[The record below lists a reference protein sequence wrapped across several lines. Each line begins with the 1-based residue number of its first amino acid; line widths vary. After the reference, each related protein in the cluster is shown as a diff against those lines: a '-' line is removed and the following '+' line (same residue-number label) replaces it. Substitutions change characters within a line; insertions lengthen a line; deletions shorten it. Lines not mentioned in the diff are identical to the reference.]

1 MDKLSVYC
9 IYEMM
14 ECIECNEIKIIHFE
28 TRLNLM
34 RIPITRVVD
43 LFSKINWKIRCFS
56 LLFSFYLFR
65 LISFEYELSS
75 IIRNISFHEKKSESL
90 FQNFLIYLQQTRTFI
105 ISLIVIRWKTFS
117 SKHGRLWLELTMKM
131 YKHYVIINTVEIK
144 TLKERENKDTNLFVK
159 INN

>member
-56 LLFSFYLFR
+56 LLFLFYLFR

-75 IIRNISFHEKKSESL
+75 IIRNISFHEKK
-90 FQNFLIYLQQTRTFI
+90 
-105 ISLIVIRWKTFS
+105 K
-117 SKHGRLWLELTMKM
+117 
-131 YKHYVIINTVEIK
+131 
-144 TLKERENKDTNLFVK
+144 
-159 INN
+159 

>member
-1 MDKLSVYC
+1 
-9 IYEMM
+9 MM

-90 FQNFLIYLQQTRTFI
+90 FQNFLISTTNMYIYYITYRN
-105 ISLIVIRWKTFS
+105 SL
-117 SKHGRLWLELTMKM
+117 E
-131 YKHYVIINTVEIK
+131 
-144 TLKERENKDTNLFVK
+144 NLFLKTREIVAR
-159 INN
+159 INNENVQTLCNY

>member
-9 IYEMM
+9 IYIYEMM

-34 RIPITRVVD
+34 RIPITRVID

-90 FQNFLIYLQQTRTFI
+90 FQNFLISTTNMYIYYITYRN
-105 ISLIVIRWKTFS
+105 SL
-117 SKHGRLWLELTMKM
+117 E
-131 YKHYVIINTVEIK
+131 
-144 TLKERENKDTNLFVK
+144 NLFLKTREIVAR
-159 INN
+159 INNENVQTLCNY

>member
-75 IIRNISFHEKKSESL
+75 IIRNISFHEKKKVNL
-90 FQNFLIYLQQTRTFI
+90 FFR
-105 ISLIVIRWKTFS
+105 ISLYIYD
-117 SKHGRLWLELTMKM
+117 KHVHLLYRLS
-131 YKHYVIINTVEIK
+131 
-144 TLKERENKDTNLFVK
+144 
-159 INN
+159 

>member
-9 IYEMM
+9 IYIYEMM

-90 FQNFLIYLQQTRTFI
+90 FQNFLISTTNMYIYYITYRN
-105 ISLIVIRWKTFS
+105 SL
-117 SKHGRLWLELTMKM
+117 E
-131 YKHYVIINTVEIK
+131 
-144 TLKERENKDTNLFVK
+144 NLFLKTREIVAR
-159 INN
+159 INNENVQTLCNY

>member
-75 IIRNISFHEKKSESL
+75 IIRNISFHEKKKWISFSEFPYISTTNTYIYYIAYRNSL
-90 FQNFLIYLQQTRTFI
+90 
-105 ISLIVIRWKTFS
+105 
-117 SKHGRLWLELTMKM
+117 E
-131 YKHYVIINTVEIK
+131 
-144 TLKERENKDTNLFVK
+144 NLFLKTREVVAR
-159 INN
+159 INNENVQTLCNY